1 MSEKQS
7 EMKYEFLSRPWFAAL
22 HAIIWEKSRNASSSD
37 ANLRYSICEVFTDV
51 PSSLATLPGG
61 RVAWHAIVR
70 GSDVVFGLS
79 ERDDVDLKATADYSA
94 VLPLARFDTRGQADR
109 AAELQA
115 MSQALATRG
124 LLKVAGAPPMNG
136 PFASLHDAIAAL
148 TS

>member
-1 MSEKQS
+1 
-7 EMKYEFLSRPWFAAL
+7 MKYEFLSKPWFAAL
-22 HAIIWEKSRNASSSD
+22 HAIIWEKARNASD
-37 ANLRYSICEVFTDV
+37 PNLRYSICEVFTDV

-70 GSDVVFGLS
+70 GSEVLFGLS
-79 ERDDVDLKATADYSA
+79 ERDDVDLKATADYGA

-109 AAELQA
+109 ATELQA
-115 MSQALATRG
+115 MAQSLAVQG
-124 LLKVAGAPPMNG
+124 LLSVAGVPVQQG